1 MHNRIVNGFF
11 CRYCVD
17 FVYNNCVQSL
27 RQKLAISE
35 YLENCSTR
43 EFACFTYPIHAY
55 FMGMKKKKKGKIS
68 LSFFTRF
75 MY

>member
-55 FMGMKKKKKGKIS
+55 FMGMKKKKKKEKF
-68 LSFFTRF
+68 L
-75 MY
+75 